1 VRRLRIAGTVWLLG
15 ALPVGFAGWMLLA
28 VSDHS
33 RDNGPGA
40 VLLALAVAG
49 GGTGARLLA
58 RPGATAR
65 RVSLALSAL
74 WLLGAVLVLP
84 RMAFPADQLWASG
97 LPAVVGLATALLAVR
112 PGPDLGQRE
121 PLAP

>member
-1 VRRLRIAGTVWLLG
+1 MWLLG

-33 RDNGPGA
+33 GDDAPGA
-40 VLLALAVAG
+40 VLLVLAVAG
-49 GGTGARLLA
+49 GGTGAWLLA
-58 RPGATAR
+58 RPGAAAR
-65 RVSLALSAL
+65 RASLALSVL
-74 WLLGAVLVLP
+74 WLLGAALVLP

-112 PGPDLGQRE
+112 PAPDLGQRE
-121 PLAP
+121 PVAP